1 MTERWLKKEDIAAL
15 FDTSS
20 KAAEE
25 QLAKAGLRPIN
36 LGPGR
41 GRGKRWLESAV
52 MEAMQRIHEK
62 AQPRKT
68 APKPTYPK
76 SENIGVDQMSTSQL
90 EAYLKK
96 PAFTPHPIIQ

>member
-1 MTERWLKKEDIAAL
+1 MQERWLKKEDIAAL
-15 FDTSS
+15 FDTSC

-52 MEAMQRIHEK
+52 MEAIQRIHEK
-62 AQPRKT
+62 AQPKKAVVT
-68 APKPTYPK
+68 PVKPKGKNICVDKMTT
-76 SENIGVDQMSTSQL
+76 SELQNF
-90 EAYLKK
+90 LKK
-96 PAFTPHPIIQ
+96 PAFTSRPVIQ